1 MIQVVLRDN
10 AMWAYGHSGY
20 GPKGQDVICAAV
32 SILMEA
38 AAAELEQQ
46 GRLTLCC
53 FGTGMCSL
61 AAEEDCETL
70 DVARQG
76 LLLLAR
82 YYGDYV
88 SIRDLRKGRKYHAK

>member
-20 GPKGQDVICAAV
+20 GPKGQDVVCAAV

-46 GRLTLCC
+46 GQLVLCC
-53 FGTGMCSL
+53 FVDGGCSIT
-61 AAEEDCETL
+61 AERDCEAL
-70 DVARQG
+70 DMARQG
-76 LLLLAR
+76 ILLLER

-88 SIRDLRKGRKYHAK
+88 SVRDLRKGRKKHGK